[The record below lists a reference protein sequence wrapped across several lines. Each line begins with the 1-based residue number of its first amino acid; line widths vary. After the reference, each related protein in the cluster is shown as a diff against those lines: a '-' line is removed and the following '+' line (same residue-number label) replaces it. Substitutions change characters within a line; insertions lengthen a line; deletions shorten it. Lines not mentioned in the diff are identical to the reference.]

1 MNQPQVQDELEIKD
15 GKIFAVLAYL
25 SILCIIPLILKKENR
40 FALFHG
46 RQGLVLFIAEVTAFI
61 LGVLPIIGPVIF
73 QSATFLFGAV
83 SVWCIIQVLRGG
95 YLKIPLVSNI
105 AEKIVL

>member
-1 MNQPQVQDELEIKD
+1 MSQPNSQEEQEIKD

-25 SILCIIPLILKKENR
+25 FILCIIPLILKKENR

-46 RQGLVLFIAEVTAFI
+46 KQGLVLFIAEVTAFVI
-61 LGVLPIIGPVIF
+61 GVLPIIGPVIF

-83 SVWCIIQVLRGG
+83 SIWCIIQVLRGV
-95 YLKIPLVSNI
+95 YLKIPFISNI